1 MDNSSTLKSAPVR
14 LTPQQAMEEFIS
26 QRVSRWQA
34 KQEKVLDRE
43 LAAQIVAMCW
53 DYGSLPR
60 KGPGCLLP
68 DHKGGYVYVPYDDSR
83 DGLSPELEERIEKLE
98 RWLRDPVNTP
108 ALRLMDKVL
117 EKEVNEKCFWEF
129 LDGGNASRIDFHGKA
144 STHSL

>member
-1 MDNSSTLKSAPVR
+1 MDNSLRPAGGPVR

-26 QRVSRWQA
+26 QKVSRWRA
-34 KQEKVLDRE
+34 KEEKVPDRN
-43 LAAQIVAMCW
+43 LAAQIIAMCW

-83 DGLSPELEERIEKLE
+83 DGLAPELEERMEKLE
-98 RWLRDPVNTP
+98 RWLRDPTNTP
-108 ALRLMDKVL
+108 ALRLMDKIL

-144 STHSL
+144 STCPF